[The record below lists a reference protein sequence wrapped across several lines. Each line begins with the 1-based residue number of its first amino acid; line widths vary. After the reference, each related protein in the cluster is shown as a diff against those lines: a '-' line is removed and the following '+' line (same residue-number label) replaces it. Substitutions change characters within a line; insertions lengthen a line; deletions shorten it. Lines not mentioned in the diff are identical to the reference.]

1 MEPTAPGFLIMR
13 PCVNAGKLK
22 VFRVEIEEDLICIK
36 AVGKF
41 IFLFNSKIR
50 VSKTE
55 SVCRR

>member
-1 MEPTAPGFLIMR
+1 MELTAQKFLTLKPR
-13 PCVNAGKLK
+13 VNAGKLK
-22 VFRVEIEEDLICIK
+22 SFRVEIEEYLMCVK